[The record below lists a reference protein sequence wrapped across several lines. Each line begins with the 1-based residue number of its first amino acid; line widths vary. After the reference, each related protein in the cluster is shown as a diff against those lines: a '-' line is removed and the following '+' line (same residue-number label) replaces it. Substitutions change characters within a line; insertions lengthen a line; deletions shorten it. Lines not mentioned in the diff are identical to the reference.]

1 MSNAENDKA
10 AAINN
15 TAIDKA
21 SIINAADWWK
31 QAVIYQI
38 YPRSFKDTTGS
49 GVGDLRGIIEKIDY
63 IKSLNADALWLNP
76 FYPSALA
83 DGGYDV
89 IDYRN
94 VDPRLGTLEDFDLL
108 VEKVHEAGM
117 KIIVDIV
124 PKSA

>member
-38 YPRSFKDTTGS
+38 YPRSFKDTTGDITDVLHHGRERDRHDRHNAREDQA
-49 GVGDLRGIIEKIDY
+49 GVRGRARLRRQE
-63 IKSLNADALWLNP
+63 WTP
-76 FYPSALA
+76 
-83 DGGYDV
+83 
-89 IDYRN
+89 
-94 VDPRLGTLEDFDLL
+94 
-108 VEKVHEAGM
+108 
-117 KIIVDIV
+117 
-124 PKSA
+124 